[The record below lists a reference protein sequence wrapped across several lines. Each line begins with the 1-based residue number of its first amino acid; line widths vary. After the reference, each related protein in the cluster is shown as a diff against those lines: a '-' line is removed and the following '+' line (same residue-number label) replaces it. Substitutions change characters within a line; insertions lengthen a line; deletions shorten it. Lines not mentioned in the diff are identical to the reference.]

1 MAEARERSRSPMS
14 VRWSVSSWKDLLF
27 MKVTEE
33 SQLLLVS
40 NALAD
45 AEDERWNPPGSSSRA
60 FGLKVIWG
68 SDIYIEFR
76 DHLTCTSDEFE
87 DVPASVPRVQGR
99 VLQSSYQFRS
109 KFKLH
114 LTVVS

>member
-14 VRWSVSSWKDLLF
+14 VRWSVSSWKDLLL

-33 SQLLLVS
+33 SQLVLVS

-45 AEDERWNPPGSSSRA
+45 AEDERWSPPDSSSRA

-68 SDIYIEFR
+68 SDLYIEFR
-76 DHLTCTSDEFE
+76 DLFTCTSDKSLKMFQQAFREFKAE
-87 DVPASVPRVQGR
+87 FYNIFPTSSA
-99 VLQSSYQFRS
+99 QSSSYTS
-109 KFKLH
+109 P
-114 LTVVS
+114 

>member
-14 VRWSVSSWKDLLF
+14 VRWSVSSWKDLLL

-33 SQLLLVS
+33 SQLVLVS

-45 AEDERWNPPGSSSRA
+45 AEDERWNPPDSSSRA

-76 DHLTCTSDEFE
+76 DHLTCTSDKSLKMFQQAFREFKAE
-87 DVPASVPRVQGR
+87 FYNPPTSSA
-99 VLQSSYQFRS
+99 QSSSYTS
-109 KFKLH
+109 P
-114 LTVVS
+114 